1 MKYFL
6 RIYHTIRHIKLIQL
20 YYQIWYRIKD
30 RFLSINWYKG
40 YRYSEIRSFQIN
52 VDAILQT
59 GYQEFTADNRFS
71 FIGIH
76 HHFKDRIDWNY
87 EGHGKLWNY
96 NLQYFSYL
104 LDERIDPGIRKKL
117 LEQFSEALLNEQVRP
132 EPYPV
137 SLRIVN
143 IL

>member
-76 HHFKDRIDWNY
+76 HHFKNNKNSKVCIIVTSDKCYDNNNKSKR
-87 EGHGKLWNY
+87 
-96 NLQYFSYL
+96 F
-104 LDERIDPGIRKKL
+104 
-117 LEQFSEALLNEQVRP
+117 NENHKP
-132 EPYPV
+132 
-137 SLRIVN
+137 LCD
-143 IL
+143 